1 MRKSYWRFSLLLIV
15 CLFVNTTGW
24 AGGEILPFAH
34 QTGEWEFMGAFP
46 GVAMFDYDNDGDLDI
61 YVTNGEGFP
70 NRLLENDGHGN
81 FTDVAKHA
89 GVDDLGRG
97 HGVATA
103 DIDNDG
109 DLDIYVTNDGWNKL
123 YLNNGDQTFMDIA
136 ESAGVV
142 SKFNSTTCAFA
153 DIDNDGYVDLYI
165 GATDFVYGLNQLYR
179 NNGDLTFSNI
189 TEQTGT
195 AAAYSWAVAFCDYD
209 NDGDQD
215 IFAANDQGIAQEDE
229 FCPIMLFRN
238 DGNLKFTDVTTEAG
252 FMVTGSWMGLAFG
265 DYDLDGDFDLFA
277 TNLGTSVQFEEQD
290 TDLHALYRNNGD
302 GTFTDVAQEAGV
314 KRWEFGWGTVFMDFD
329 NDGDSDLYYVGNF
342 PFLGTDD
349 NPGRF
354 FANNGDGTFT
364 ESTAKYG
371 LLTQDEDGNNTIAVG
386 LATGDVNNDGHVDLF
401 VANAGT
407 ETTPAYP
414 IIFTEKFDNHH
425 WVQVQLEGTVSNR
438 SAIGARVHVTVGGQT
453 QIQEVAS
460 GSSSFSQNS
469 LALNFGLGQ
478 YQWVEEIEI
487 RWPSGIIQTFK
498 DVSADRTIHI
508 READSSVVA
517 VEPQGKLTT
526 AFGAVK
532 RNALFQNYPNPFNPE
547 TWIPF
552 QIASDAT
559 TLISIYAVDGSL
571 IRKIALGRRPAGIYL
586 SRDRAAYWDGR
597 DERGEQ
603 VASGVYFY
611 RLKIDDFTATRRM
624 VIEK

>member
-1 MRKSYWRFSLLLIV
+1 
-15 CLFVNTTGW
+15 
-24 AGGEILPFAH
+24 
-34 QTGEWEFMGAFP
+34 
-46 GVAMFDYDNDGDLDI
+46 
-61 YVTNGEGFP
+61 
-70 NRLLENDGHGN
+70 
-81 FTDVAKHA
+81 
-89 GVDDLGRG
+89 
-97 HGVATA
+97 
-103 DIDNDG
+103 
-109 DLDIYVTNDGWNKL
+109 
-123 YLNNGDQTFMDIA
+123 
-136 ESAGVV
+136 
-142 SKFNSTTCAFA
+142 
-153 DIDNDGYVDLYI
+153 
-165 GATDFVYGLNQLYR
+165 
-179 NNGDLTFSNI
+179 
-189 TEQTGT
+189 
-195 AAAYSWAVAFCDYD
+195 
-209 NDGDQD
+209 
-215 IFAANDQGIAQEDE
+215 
-229 FCPIMLFRN
+229 
-238 DGNLKFTDVTTEAG
+238 
-252 FMVTGSWMGLAFG
+252 
-265 DYDLDGDFDLFA
+265 
-277 TNLGTSVQFEEQD
+277 
-290 TDLHALYRNNGD
+290 
-302 GTFTDVAQEAGV
+302 
-314 KRWEFGWGTVFMDFD
+314 
-329 NDGDSDLYYVGNF
+329 
-342 PFLGTDD
+342 
-349 NPGRF
+349 
-354 FANNGDGTFT
+354 
-364 ESTAKYG
+364 

-571 IRKIALGRRPAGIYL
+571 IRKIAFGRRPAGIYL